1 MQAKLCTK
9 PKLLSEFLEICTKNK
24 YFAATID
31 KNILKDVKFLD
42 HSSNVQANIER
53 QWLFKSKDI
62 ENSLKTFSNTDFM
75 EYGENLTLL
84 EKHAIIRKRDRLS
97 RSIPF
102 GLIDIENDGKATQ
115 FGGGS
120 IDNGGNSSDASIGI
134 WLNNGAKHLTCW
146 YLVNDKQSQEYFYR
160 IQRLRK
166 IWWMKVE
173 IELTRKIFRSS
184 IFSTRNRINSSFS
197 LFCHFFPHSMQPIR
211 VVL

>member
-1 MQAKLCTK
+1 MQAKLCAK

-24 YFAATID
+24 YFSATLDRNIM
-31 KNILKDVKFLD
+31 KNVKFLD
-42 HSSNVQANIER
+42 YSSNVQANIER

-84 EKHAIIRKRDRLS
+84 EKHTIIRKRDRLA

-102 GLIDIENDGKATQ
+102 GLIDIENHGKSAQ
-115 FGGGS
+115 FGGG
-120 IDNGGNSSDASIGI
+120 GGSSDNTNDTSIGI

-166 IWWMKVE
+166 IWWMKVKKNHE
-173 IELTRKIFRSS
+173 FW
-184 IFSTRNRINSSFS
+184 FNQ
-197 LFCHFFPHSMQPIR
+197 FFNKKFIYLLIVPNSMQPIR
-211 VVL
+211 VAL

>member
-1 MQAKLCTK
+1 MQAKLCAK

-24 YFAATID
+24 YFSATLD

-42 HSSNVQANIER
+42 YSSNVQANIER

-84 EKHAIIRKRDRLS
+84 EKHAIIRKRDRLA

-102 GLIDIENDGKATQ
+102 GLIDIENHGKSTQ
-115 FGGGS
+115 FGGG
-120 IDNGGNSSDASIGI
+120 GNSEDASIGI
-134 WLNNGAKHLTCW
+134 WLNDGAKHLTCW

-166 IWWMKVE
+166 IWWMKVKGDYE
-173 IELTRKIFRSS
+173 FRFYQFFNKKFINYS
-184 IFSTRNRINSSFS
+184 IIPN
-197 LFCHFFPHSMQPIR
+197 SMQPIR

>member
-1 MQAKLCTK
+1 MQARLCAK

-24 YFAATID
+24 YFSATLDSSNLLNDI
-31 KNILKDVKFLD
+31 KFLA

-62 ENSLKTFSNTDFM
+62 ENSLKTFCNTDFM

-84 EKHAIIRKRDRLS
+84 EKHAIIRKRDRLA

-102 GLIDIENDGKATQ
+102 GLIDIENHEKSTH
-115 FGGGS
+115 FEGS
-120 IDNGGNSSDASIGI
+120 DNSNDTSIGI
-134 WLNNGAKHLTCW
+134 RLSGASKHLTCW

-166 IWWMKVE
+166 IWWMKV
-173 IELTRKIFRSS
+173 
-184 IFSTRNRINSSFS
+184 RI
-197 LFCHFFPHSMQPIR
+197 
-211 VVL
+211 